1 MKFRGY
7 LARSGKVKFQTPRVE
22 KTAEPKKSNGRSKK
36 RKACH
41 RATHE
46 PVNSGKEIYDAIE
59 RQEYTRQ
66 LRTDNKYKIYEDSD
80 ASEYRE
86 NRNTKK
92 PQQLHRSDRLY
103 FDNNEN

>member
-7 LARSGKVKFQTPRVE
+7 LTRSGKVKCQTPRVE

-46 PVNSGKEIYDAIE
+46 PVNSGKEIYDTIE
-59 RQEYTRQ
+59 RREYSRQ
-66 LRTDNKYKIYEDSD
+66 LKIDNECKVYEESD
-80 ASEYRE
+80 PSEYRE

-92 PQQLHRSDRLY
+92 PQQLHRGDRLY
-103 FDNNEN
+103 FDNYEY